1 MARVLHDESCT
12 AGIGDREALVPPT
25 EHYLICLDQHR
36 SYLDAAASITVTA
49 APSLDFR
56 VRRC

>member
-12 AGIGDREALVPPT
+12 AGIAIVKPWSAH

-36 SYLDAAASITVTA
+36 SYLDAASIDYGHRRPVA
-49 APSLDFR
+49 DFR
-56 VRRC
+56 SDAC